1 MMPWEHAIIGYIG
14 YSIIVRLFHQDPPTS
29 VEAAIVIFASLLPDL
44 IDKPLAWQFGLL
56 SSGISV
62 AHSILVGVPLA
73 FALGIGLWIRDRP
86 ELGGALAIGYGSHV
100 SGDLLFATLFSR
112 PPILPSFMWPL
123 YTTPATAPS
132 GFGLKL
138 WELLL
143 NSQAL
148 LGSSM
153 GRTYFVLEAV
163 LLVATLALWLSD
175 GAPGLG
181 PVRAFVSSLR

>member
-1 MMPWEHAIIGYIG
+1 MWPWGHLAVGYVAF
-14 YSIIVRLFHQDPPTS
+14 SVFVRLGLGRRPS
-29 VEAAIVIFASLLPDL
+29 GRAALGLAVATQLPDL
-44 IDKPLAWQFGLL
+44 IDKPLIWQFGLL
-56 SSGISV
+56 SNGV
-62 AHSILVGVPLA
+62 AHSLLVGVPIAL
-73 FALGIGLWIRDRP
+73 ALGIALWTRGRP

-100 SGDLLFATLFSR
+100 AGDLLFGALFSR
-112 PPILPSFMWPL
+112 PPILPSFLWPL
-123 YTTPATAPS
+123 YRTPAQASP
-132 GFGLKL
+132 GFGTKV

-148 LGSSM
+148 LGSTT

-181 PVRAFVSSLR
+181 PVRAFVRGRR